1 MIKLSFILLHV
12 SFVLSNVS
20 HGTGLANFLWKRA
33 ASRRSLTAVSTA
45 TDLYCV
51 SERRGRGCLLVDA
64 IASNHTAKQ
73 EAHEADIW
81 P

>member
-1 MIKLSFILLHV
+1 MI
-12 SFVLSNVS
+12 VLFGKIS
-20 HGTGLANFLWKRA
+20 HGAGLANFLWKRA
-33 ASRRSLTAVSTA
+33 AIRRSLTAVSTT

-51 SERRGRGCLLVDA
+51 SESRGHECLLVDA
-64 IASNHTAKQ
+64 IAYNHTTKQ